1 MGLEKGR
8 ARAYAFGVRLLV
20 GVVRQMFP
28 ALEVINEH
36 TCKALGV
43 TCAPL
48 ESLHVRF
55 RFKINICWTLEKESA
70 CVKPHYSEQI
80 MVYSQSS
87 RSSIQNVKCHL
98 WIKLQHTQTFG
109 RGCGASRYLF
119 YLS

>member
-20 GVVRQMFP
+20 GVVRQMFQ
-28 ALEVINEH
+28 ALELIHVH

-43 TCAPL
+43 TCPPF

-55 RFKINICWTLEKESA
+55 RFKINICWIFEKERA

-80 MVYSQSS
+80 MV
-87 RSSIQNVKCHL
+87 
-98 WIKLQHTQTFG
+98 
-109 RGCGASRYLF
+109 
-119 YLS
+119 